1 MIITTKRKKQQVTA
15 ESLKNS
21 EQKQSLLLKR
31 LTIVILI
38 ICAIMLIGAIVI
50 FSKNLLGTVILIALF
65 VLCGLIWL
73 WIKKLWKKSESSISD
88 NHIQAEDFVQ
98 QFNQVQNI
106 NNDDQQVSTKEKQ
119 VEVPKNSPS
128 THTNYFDS

>member
-1 MIITTKRKKQQVTA
+1 
-15 ESLKNS
+15 
-21 EQKQSLLLKR
+21 
-31 LTIVILI
+31 
-38 ICAIMLIGAIVI
+38 MLIGAIVI

-73 WIKKLWKKSESSISD
+73 WIKKLWKKSESSTSE

-98 QFNQVQNI
+98 QFNQVQNT

-119 VEVPKNSPS
+119 VDAPKKSSS

>member
-1 MIITTKRKKQQVTA
+1 
-15 ESLKNS
+15 
-21 EQKQSLLLKR
+21 
-31 LTIVILI
+31 
-38 ICAIMLIGAIVI
+38 MLIGAIVI

-73 WIKKLWKKSESSISD
+73 WIKKMWKKSESSISD

>member
-1 MIITTKRKKQQVTA
+1 MTA
-15 ESLKNS
+15 ESLKKS

-73 WIKKLWKKSESSISD
+73 WIKKLWKKSESPISE

-98 QFNQVQNI
+98 QFNQVQNT

-119 VEVPKNSPS
+119 VDALKKSSS

>member
-1 MIITTKRKKQQVTA
+1 
-15 ESLKNS
+15 
-21 EQKQSLLLKR
+21 
-31 LTIVILI
+31 
-38 ICAIMLIGAIVI
+38 MLIGAIVI

-73 WIKKLWKKSESSISD
+73 WIKKLWKKSESSISE

-98 QFNQVQNI
+98 QFNQVQNT

-119 VEVPKNSPS
+119 IEVPKKSSS

>member
-73 WIKKLWKKSESSISD
+73 WIKKMWKKSESSISD